1 VGHKDSDERFH
12 FWEHDK
18 KKKSTSQAEL
28 YTISTLT
35 MDPVRTIAVVPQGS
49 THRYWK
55 AIHAGVNKAAH
66 DLAVRGVAVR
76 VTWKGPWREG
86 NHGEQ
91 IQIVRGFIKSGVQG
105 MVLGPFDSV
114 ALVAPVEE
122 AASAGI
128 PTLIIDSAL
137 DSRQIVS
144 FIGSD
149 NEQAGAMA
157 ADHMA
162 GLLGRKGRVL
172 LLRYEK
178 GSASTNE
185 RAKGFLDRLKQ
196 GHPGI
201 TVVSPDHYAGTTR
214 DTARQASTDL
224 LGMHGDEIQG
234 IFTLNESSTAGML
247 MALQNV
253 KKAGKIVLIGFDS
266 SDVYLDAMRYK
277 QLHGL
282 VVQDPFRMGELAI
295 KTLVDHLEGK
305 PVQKRIATPVMVV
318 TPENIDQSEAKLLL
332 HPPLDQYLP
341 DSRS

>member
-1 VGHKDSDERFH
+1 MQSLH
-12 FWEHDK
+12 
-18 KKKSTSQAEL
+18 
-28 YTISTLT
+28 
-35 MDPVRTIAVVPQGS
+35 IAVVPQGS

-55 AIHAGVNKAAH
+55 AVHAGVNKAAH
-66 DLAVRGVAVR
+66 NLAAHGITVK

-105 MVLGPFDSV
+105 IVLGPFDSL

-128 PTLIIDSAL
+128 PTLVIDSAL

-149 NEQAGAMA
+149 NEKAGAVAADQMA
-157 ADHMA
+157 A
-162 GLLGRKGRVL
+162 LLGRKGKVL

-185 RAKGFLDRLKQ
+185 RAKGFIDRLKQ
-196 GHPGI
+196 AYPGI
-201 TVVSPDHYAGTTR
+201 AVVAPDHYAGTTR
-214 DTARQASTDL
+214 DSARQASTDL
-224 LGMHGDEIQG
+224 LGLYAEQIQG

-247 MALQNV
+247 MALQNMQ
-253 KKAGKIVLIGFDS
+253 KAGKITLIGFDS

-282 VVQDPFRMGELAI
+282 VVQDPFHMGELAI
-295 KTLVDHLEGK
+295 ETLVDHLNGK
-305 PVQKRIATPVMVV
+305 PVQKRVATEVMMV
-318 TPENIDQSEAKLLL
+318 TPDNIDLPDVKQLL
-332 HPPLDQYLP
+332 HPPLDEYL
-341 DSRS
+341 